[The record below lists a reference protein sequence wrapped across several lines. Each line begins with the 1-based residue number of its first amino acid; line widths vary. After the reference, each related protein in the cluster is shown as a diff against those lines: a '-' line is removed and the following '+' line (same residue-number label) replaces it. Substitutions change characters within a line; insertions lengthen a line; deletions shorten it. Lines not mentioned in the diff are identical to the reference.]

1 MFTNRKSV
9 FFEVIFKL
17 KGEFLYTGKVRR
29 YPRADL
35 ESVIT
40 IDSPEPDGGRLLL
53 NSADIGIGGCRV
65 LAKRPL
71 GIGRVLQA
79 DLVLN
84 SRVIR
89 TLVKVVH
96 GSKTLSG
103 FSYGMEF
110 LYLEPADQESVK
122 LYVLN
127 NSPTFGESTKVAT
140 VH

>member
-1 MFTNRKSV
+1 M
-9 FFEVIFKL
+9 
-17 KGEFLYTGKVRR
+17 YTGKVRR

-65 LAKRPL
+65 LGKRPL

>member
-1 MFTNRKSV
+1 M
-9 FFEVIFKL
+9 
-17 KGEFLYTGKVRR
+17 YTGKVRR

-35 ESVIT
+35 ASVVT

-53 NSADIGIGGCRV
+53 NSADIGIGGFRV
-65 LAKRPL
+65 FATRPL
-71 GIGRVLQA
+71 GIGRVLSA

-96 GSKTLSG
+96 GAKTQSG

-127 NSPTFGESTKVAT
+127 NSPTFGKTPNVSM